1 VKTPSQLSARRDLL
15 TRLLDMYERSAMYR
29 RESPWPRQV
38 RLRLDQDTFPE
49 AFAPD
54 GRERLTELRAAAD
67 FLERERAIAV
77 VRSKEGLYESP
88 EPREARLGPEHVA
101 RAYTL
106 ASAFEYTPL
115 EVSLKALSE
124 HAAALSA
131 RAEIPWVQSFLA
143 TVSLELSRGEG
154 GPLVASRERL
164 KHDWRD
170 WRDALTAMVALA
182 EGERGWERVVSERL
196 FTDSKRLASIRGLVA
211 GLLSRVDPRFA
222 EAAPE
227 DPQDV
232 LEAYGLHRR
241 PGLLRCAGC
250 VEMQLGERRYRLEDF
265 SPSAHLPEAW
275 AEAWLAGVVSAK
287 VDIITTVENEYPF
300 LAYIEEAGGPCALGE
315 RRELAVYT
323 GGFPPPTLSAALAQI
338 ASRRPDL
345 RFRHWGDADVGGL
358 RIWWHLRRALD
369 HELEF
374 FRTTPEWLAQ
384 HHERAQKLTAGE
396 RSDLERVR
404 QALHRCADATSR
416 DVFEA
421 IRLIDALLALGIK
434 VEQERY

>member
-1 VKTPSQLSARRDLL
+1 MMSPELSARRELL
-15 TRLLDMYERSAMYR
+15 TRLLDNYERSAMYR
-29 RESPWPRQV
+29 REPPWPRQV
-38 RLRLDQDTFPE
+38 RLRLDPHTFPE

-54 GRERLTELRAAAD
+54 GRERLADLRAAAT

-77 VRSKEGLYESP
+77 VRGNAGLYQSP
-88 EPREARLGPEHVA
+88 EPREVRLGPEHVD

-106 ASAFEYTPL
+106 ARAFEYTPL

-124 HAAALSA
+124 HAAALST
-131 RAEIPWVQSFLA
+131 RTEVPWIQAFLA
-143 TVSLELSRGEG
+143 TVSVELAGGQG

-182 EGERGWERVVSERL
+182 GGERGWERVVSERL
-196 FTDSKRLASIRGLVA
+196 FTDSKRLASIRGQVA

-222 EAAPE
+222 EAVPE

-232 LEAYGLHRR
+232 LEVYGIHRR

-250 VEMQLGERRYRLEDF
+250 AEMRVGERVYRLEDF

-275 AEAWLAGVVSAK
+275 AEAWMAGVATAQ

-300 LAYIEEAGGPCALGE
+300 LAYIEEAGGPRALGE
-315 RRELAVYT
+315 RRELVVYT
-323 GGFPPPTLSAALAQI
+323 GGFPSPTLSAALAQV
-338 ASRRPDL
+338 ARRRPDL

-358 RIWWHLRRALD
+358 RIWWYLRCALN

-374 FRTTPEWLAQ
+374 FRTTPDWLEQ
-384 HHERAQKLTAGE
+384 HRERAQELTAAE
-396 RSDLERVR
+396 RLDLERVR
-404 QALHRCADATSR
+404 QALHRSTDATSR
-416 DVFEA
+416 DVLEA
-421 IRLIDALLALGIK
+421 VRLVDALVALGIK
-434 VEQERY
+434 LEQERY

>member
-1 VKTPSQLSARRDLL
+1 
-15 TRLLDMYERSAMYR
+15 MYR
-29 RESPWPRQV
+29 REPPWPRQV

-54 GRERLTELRAAAD
+54 GRERLAELRAAAD

-77 VRSKEGLYESP
+77 VRGKGGLYESP
-88 EPREARLGPEHVA
+88 EAREARLGPEHVA

-106 ASAFEYTPL
+106 ANAFEYTPL
-115 EVSLKALSE
+115 EVSLTALSE

-131 RAEIPWVQSFLA
+131 RTEVPWAQSFLA

-154 GPLVASRERL
+154 SPLVASRERL
-164 KHDWRD
+164 KHEWRD

-222 EAAPE
+222 EGAPE

-232 LEAYGLHRR
+232 LEAYGLRRR

-250 VEMQLGERRYRLEDF
+250 AEMQIGERRYRLEDF

-275 AEAWLAGVVSAK
+275 AEAWLAGVASAK
-287 VDIITTVENEYPF
+287 VDTLTTVENEYPF

-315 RRELAVYT
+315 RRELVVYT
-323 GGFPPPTLSAALAQI
+323 GGFPPPTLSAALRQI
-338 ASRRPDL
+338 ALRRPDL

-358 RIWWHLRRALD
+358 RIWWHLRRVLD
-369 HELEF
+369 RELEL
-374 FRTTPEWLAQ
+374 FRTTPEWLMQ

-396 RSDLERVR
+396 HSDLERFR
-404 QALHRCADATSR
+404 QALHRYADATPR
-416 DVFEA
+416 DVLEA
-421 IRLIDALLALGIK
+421 IRLVDALLALGIK